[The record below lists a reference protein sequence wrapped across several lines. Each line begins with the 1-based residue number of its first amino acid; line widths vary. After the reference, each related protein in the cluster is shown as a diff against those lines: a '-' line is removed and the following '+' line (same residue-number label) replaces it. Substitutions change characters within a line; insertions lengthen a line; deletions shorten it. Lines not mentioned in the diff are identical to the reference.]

1 MGAIYNFI
9 AKAHPALQVNNLD
22 MDQKNYIIESLDR
35 LNQVLQIFRLKGCQL
50 VPEVNAL
57 IQKREQARADKD
69 WQAAD
74 AARTELAQKG
84 IIVIDT
90 VNGPIWKKVAEVE

>member
-1 MGAIYNFI
+1 M
-9 AKAHPALQVNNLD
+9 
-22 MDQKNYIIESLDR
+22 
-35 LNQVLQIFRLKGCQL
+35 LQIFRLKGCQL

-74 AARTELAQKG
+74 AARAELAEKG
-84 IIVIDT
+84 VIVIDT
-90 VNGPIWKKVAEVE
+90 VNGPIWKRVAEVE